1 MPHPAQTERAVRPIT
16 NDAELNQAIDEFYNL
31 ASALEHSAAE
41 PGAYVLALR
50 DAIDRYAI
58 AAGHEPN
65 PPTTVAGLLEV
76 EMFKRR
82 LRQRAMAQL
91 LEVPETRLSEI
102 MRGKRGMNLDF
113 ARRLHE
119 RLGIAAEVV
128 LALRDVA

>member
-1 MPHPAQTERAVRPIT
+1 MSQANRTVRPIT
-16 NDAELNQAIDEFYNL
+16 NDGELTHAIEEFYAL
-31 ASALEHSAAE
+31 ASAAEQGDAE
-41 PGAYVLALR
+41 PDAYVLALR
-50 DAIDRYAI
+50 DTIDRYEV
-58 AAGHEPN
+58 AAGHEPK

-91 LEVPETRLSEI
+91 LEIPETRLSEI
-102 MRGKRGMNLDF
+102 MRGKRSMNLDF
-113 ARRLHE
+113 ARRLHQ

>member
-1 MPHPAQTERAVRPIT
+1 MKKIVVPAVRPIA
-16 NDAELNQAIDEFYNL
+16 NDAELEAAIAEFETL
-31 ASALEHSAAE
+31 AVAVERSDAE
-41 PGAYVLALR
+41 PDAYVLALR
-50 DAIDRYAI
+50 DEIDRYET
-58 AAGHEPN
+58 AAGYDPG

-102 MRGKRGMNLDF
+102 LRGKRSMNLDF
-113 ARRLHE
+113 ARRLHQ

-128 LALRDVA
+128 LALRDAA